1 MLADAGS
8 ERVGLCTVSKWQLG
22 HTSVYYWKMFYYIC
36 GRAASQHE
44 QASKSEKEVVLLID
58 NICLTVCKGGKFTK
72 IKATHFHRPLL
83 AGCSTGHKTPPTQI
97 NCSQRWF
104 HGFQIT
110 QDHLK
115 DEFA

>member
-1 MLADAGS
+1 MLEVSVSDCVLSVNGS
-8 ERVGLCTVSKWQLG
+8 SVIQVFIIGKCSIIYVDEQHHSTSKHQ
-22 HTSVYYWKMFYYIC
+22 K
-36 GRAASQHE
+36 A
-44 QASKSEKEVVLLID
+44 KEVVLLID

-72 IKATHFHRPLL
+72 IKATHLHRPLL

-115 DEFA
+115 DKFA